1 MTTETE
7 QLEKPPVE
15 TEVKPDKVEKTD
27 KAPKIRDMNDA
38 ILELRRE
45 NEKLRKTLD
54 ETSAAKAEELS
65 NQKLEALRASTEET
79 AQKNAEKLVETR
91 LAVIEEAA
99 RARLVK
105 AELKGAAQRAGVVD
119 FDDLYE
125 ILKKKDLAAV
135 EFGEDGEVINAGDII
150 AQLKEKKAH
159 LFSGVSTASSERSP
173 ITREAPRPD
182 RAALAMSKEEYA
194 RGKARL
200 ARM

>member
-7 QLEKPPVE
+7 QSEKPPVE
-15 TEVKPDKVEKTD
+15 PEKIEKTE
-27 KAPKIRDMNDA
+27 KTEKGPKIRDMNDA

-91 LAVIEEAA
+91 LAAIEEASK
-99 RARLVK
+99 ARLVK

-125 ILKKKDLAAV
+125 ILKKQDLAKV
-135 EFGEDGEVINAGDII
+135 EFGDDGEVTNAGDII

-159 LFSGVSTASSERSP
+159 LFSGVSTASSERTP
-173 ITREAPRPD
+173 NTRETPKTD
-182 RAALAMSKEEYA
+182 KAALAMSKEEYA